1 MYLSDSHSLH
11 LLVLVSLHPPLSVS
25 PSICLSVC
33 LSPSIC
39 MSVCLSPS
47 MCLLISLST
56 SLCTLI
62 CPAINLSVFFFIHL
76 LVCLFIHLS
85 VCFFHP
91 SVIHVS
97 ICLSLLP
104 SVFFLSICQYV
115 FKSICV
121 AAYLFIHL
129 SFSLHL
135 SGCLCF
141 FLFIHLS
148 VCLSPFITLLS
159 VCLFSSIY
167 QSISSRLKTQQDN
180 PFSNSWIH
188 HYRNIEPRLVIGI

>member
-1 MYLSDSHSLH
+1 MYLS
-11 LLVLVSLHPPLSVS
+11 
-25 PSICLSVC
+25 
-33 LSPSIC
+33 
-39 MSVCLSPS
+39 
-47 MCLLISLST
+47 
-56 SLCTLI
+56 
-62 CPAINLSVFFFIHL
+62 VFL
-76 LVCLFIHLS
+76 
-85 VCFFHP
+85 FFH
-91 SVIHVS
+91 
-97 ICLSLLP
+97 LF
-104 SVFFLSICQYV
+104 FFLSICQSV

-129 SFSLHL
+129 SFSLSICQSILTFLHSSVCQCLHL

-167 QSISSRLKTQQDN
+167 QSISSRLKTQQDT